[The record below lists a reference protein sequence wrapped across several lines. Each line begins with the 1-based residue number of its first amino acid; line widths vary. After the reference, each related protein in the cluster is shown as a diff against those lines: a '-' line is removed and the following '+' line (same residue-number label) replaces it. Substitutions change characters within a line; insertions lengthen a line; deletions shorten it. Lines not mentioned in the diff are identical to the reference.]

1 MVEIVDCRR
10 RLLTDLVQERASYTF
25 VGSAASD
32 RTISLN
38 IFPRCS

>member
-1 MVEIVDCRR
+1 MVEILDCRH
-10 RLLTDLVQERASYTF
+10 RLLTDLVQERASHTF
-25 VGSAASD
+25 VASAARD